1 MTWPTDEAR
10 EAVRQ
15 ALTMTVEDVHVV
27 IVDRDGT
34 TSGATSVGIDAEGF
48 ADAVL
53 AALAPHVAAL
63 VRAERAAA
71 LREAATEVNRLRG
84 ALTNAR
90 AKAADNLASGERIA
104 RDVMAE
110 RDAMAARLAKVEALA
125 ERWREVG
132 LVCEC
137 GHGLDQHN
145 GLGCYARHSYAPLVT
160 CECSETDDRH
170 EEEFAV
176 RDLRDAL
183 TEERA
188 DG

>member
-10 EAVRQ
+10 EAVRE
-15 ALTMTVEDVHVV
+15 ALAVEVTVGFRDEAGDDAYQWGVMDLD
-27 IVDRDGT
+27 DR
-34 TSGATSVGIDAEGF
+34 SAL

-53 AALAPHVAAL
+53 AALAPRVAAL
-63 VRAERAAA
+63 VRAERAAV
-71 LREAATEVNRLRG
+71 E
-84 ALTNAR
+84 
-90 AKAADNLASGERIA
+90 
-104 RDVMAE
+104 AE
-110 RDAMAARLAKVEALA
+110 RDALRATVARVEALA
-125 ERWREVG
+125 ERWHEVG